1 MATSIAPREHQNSLI
16 PKAIREFKR
25 LIAIVLYLWVVFGLY
40 VLDETVILGKRHIDF
55 SAHGFAIVNALVLAK
70 VLLVAEDFG
79 FGSRFKD
86 RPLIFPILYKAL
98 AFSILLIVSHIGE
111 SVLLGVWRGKS
122 VAESIPQIGGGT
134 SVGFYALSESCS
146 YHSYRSLHSGKLAG
160 SSEKLNF
167 GVSFL
172 REDPK
177 NSPFIRPRNRIGS
190 TKILAPG

>member
-1 MATSIAPREHQNSLI
+1 MATSIAPREHQNNLI

-79 FGSRFKD
+79 FASRFRD

-98 AFSILLIVSHIGE
+98 AFSILFIVSHIGE

-134 SVGFYALSESCS
+134 SVGFLCVIGIMFV
-146 YHSYRSLHSGKLAG
+146 SLVPFFAFREVGRVIGEDKLWG
-160 SSEKLNF
+160 LVFKGRPKEFSSHPA
-167 GVSFL
+167 SQ
-172 REDPK
+172 
-177 NSPFIRPRNRIGS
+177 
-190 TKILAPG
+190 